1 MTDDSLYKD
10 TFGLDSTYYA
20 LNYYRVHITSTKKF
34 SNFTVDRDH
43 KKVRK
48 QGWSP
53 TPADI
58 LLGI

>member
-1 MTDDSLYKD
+1 MPKKNYNLSFEAVFTNYKKASKQVK
-10 TFGLDSTYYA
+10 G
-20 LNYYRVHITSTKKF
+20 

-43 KKVRK
+43 SYQK

-58 LLGI
+58 LVGI